1 MASPPYPHQPSSS
14 LASSSASSFSSSI
27 MPTPLLLLPPQL
39 SYRSQAATGGS
50 TWRSRGTADPPQ
62 IGRRMVGR
70 WCPVLLPKARASRQ
84 TSLTSNE
91 RRAAFPFR
99 AATGTGAAAA
109 ALRPPSCGLSVWVS
123 PSYRGQISPARA
135 RRTRRLATSTTNCR

>member
-1 MASPPYPHQPSSS
+1 M
-14 LASSSASSFSSSI
+14 
-27 MPTPLLLLPPQL
+27 
-39 SYRSQAATGGS
+39 
-50 TWRSRGTADPPQ
+50 
-62 IGRRMVGR
+62 
-70 WCPVLLPKARASRQ
+70 LLPKARASRQ

-135 RRTRRLATSTTNCR
+135 SDEAVGNVHNELPMITSSTDDISEDRTRSSDLNGFWARGTPPRPRSLSAACCLGGRNATRTHKKKMMNRERWVQEK